1 MPTRINDE
9 TLMLIIIMK
18 RMSENRTT
26 NPDIRDKTG
35 RNPVKFL
42 KKKILE
48 IREMKF
54 IASIYCWQTILES
67 DLEPLSLRTGLT

>member
-54 IASIYCWQTILES
+54 MASIYCWQTILEF
-67 DLEPLSLRTGLT
+67 DLELLSLRTGWT

>member
-1 MPTRINDE
+1 MLTRINDG

-18 RMSENRTT
+18 RVSENRTT

-42 KKKILE
+42 KKKILK

-54 IASIYCWQTILES
+54 IASIYC
-67 DLEPLSLRTGLT
+67 

>member
-1 MPTRINDE
+1 MPTRINADNHNE
-9 TLMLIIIMK
+9 EKYLRIGQL
-18 RMSENRTT
+18 T

-42 KKKILE
+42 KKKILK

-54 IASIYCWQTILES
+54 IASIYCWQKILES
-67 DLEPLSLRTGLT
+67 DLEPLSLKTGWT